1 MHKLWYTVSM
11 ALQITDELTIVLK
24 GALQHLRGPARR
36 LFMASVVLQLGRG
49 GQRKASSKLGWDRG
63 VIRKG
68 LHELRSGLVCTD
80 AVNQRGRKSCE
91 EKLPNLMAD
100 LRAIAEMFSETDPT
114 FRTTQCYRRLT
125 AQEARRQLIE
135 QKGYAAE
142 SLPTERTLCSKLSAL
157 GFYPCKVAKS
167 KPLRKIKETDAIFA
181 HVNQTNQQA
190 DVDEHTVR
198 LSLDTKAVVVIGDVS
213 RGGKSRQG
221 EQVCDHDFEIIE
233 KVTPFGIFRPDTNET
248 WLFFTSGSVTAD
260 FMVDRLEEI
269 WPALKKTVILHLPW

>member
-1 MHKLWYTVSM
+1 
-11 ALQITDELTIVLK
+11 
-24 GALQHLRGPARR
+24 
-36 LFMASVVLQLGRG
+36 MASVVVQLGRG
-49 GQRKASSKLGWDRG
+49 GQRKASSQLGWDRG

-68 LHELRSGLVCTD
+68 LHELRSGVLCTD
-80 AVNQRGRKSCE
+80 AVHQRGRKSCE

-100 LRAIAEMFSETDPT
+100 LRAIAEMYSAADPT

-125 AQEARRQLIE
+125 AHEARQQLIE

-142 SLPTERTLCSKLSAL
+142 SLPTERTLCRKLSAL
-157 GFYPCKVAKS
+157 GFYPRKVAKS
-167 KPLRKIKETDAIFA
+167 KPLRKIKETDAIFT

-190 DVDEHTVR
+190 DGDEHTVR
-198 LSLDTKAVVVIGDVS
+198 LSLDTKAVVAIGDVS
-213 RGGKSRQG
+213 RGGKSRHG
-221 EQVCDHDFEIIE
+221 EQVGDHDCELIE

-269 WPALKKTVILHLPW
+269 WPAVKKTVILHLPW